1 MYLKDYLGISIER
14 RVAMT
19 KQELINAMLAK
30 GYSLDRYGHL
40 TKTIDGKE
48 YRIKLQAKS
57 FRKDVKVHIEHSYGP
72 PTVKWVRLY
81 GGYYGQCYINDE
93 GRIAG
98 KISR

>member
-81 GGYYGQCYINDE
+81 GGYYGQCHINDE

>member
-57 FRKDVKVHIEHSYGP
+57 FRKEVKVHIEHSYGP

-81 GGYYGQCYINDE
+81 GGYYGQCHINDD

>member
-1 MYLKDYLGISIER
+1 LYLKDYLGISIER

-57 FRKDVKVHIEHSYGP
+57 FRKEVKVHIEHSYGP

>member
-1 MYLKDYLGISIER
+1 
-14 RVAMT
+14 MT
-19 KQELINAMLAK
+19 KQEQINAMVAK

-40 TKTIDGKE
+40 TKTIDGKD

-57 FRKDVKVHIEHSYGP
+57 FRKEVKVRTERAFGP
-72 PTVKWVRLY
+72 PTVRWVRLY
-81 GGYYGQCYINDE
+81 GGYYGQCYINDD